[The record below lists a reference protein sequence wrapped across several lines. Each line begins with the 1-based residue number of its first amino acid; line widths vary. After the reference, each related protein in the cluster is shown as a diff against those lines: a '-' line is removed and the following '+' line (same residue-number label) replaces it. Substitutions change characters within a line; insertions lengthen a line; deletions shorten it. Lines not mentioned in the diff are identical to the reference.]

1 MRRYRLWR
9 LIFHERRRRMTTVDT
24 SLIHTVTVREHFSA
38 ALQSAAR
45 NQDVALRDITC
56 TYLVNLLTEY
66 CEASALAAV
75 SDANRQIKPL
85 ALLYGEALEAP
96 TSEHRRRTLRK
107 LGDLALFIS
116 GIFSDSLNRRLVDVD
131 YYIGMGEA
139 AYCCVYDSLQID
151 TRAQTVSAVFA
162 ELSSKFPQLVDVLT
176 EISEM
181 SGLKSRSDLLRTYEL
196 WQKTGSERARK
207 QLRRAGIVPLLG
219 RSRTTH

>member
-1 MRRYRLWR
+1 
-9 LIFHERRRRMTTVDT
+9 MTTVDL

-45 NQDVALRDITC
+45 NQDVARHDITS
-56 TYLVNLLTEY
+56 TYLVNLLTDY

-75 SDANRQIKPL
+75 TDANHQIKPL
-85 ALLYGEALEAP
+85 ATLYGEALEAP
-96 TSEHRRRTLRK
+96 TSEQRRRTLQK

-116 GIFSDSLNRRLVDVD
+116 GIFSDSLNRKLVDVD

-139 AYCCVYDSLQID
+139 AYCCVYDSMQVD
-151 TRAQTVSAVFA
+151 TRARTLSTVFA
-162 ELSSKFPQLVDVLT
+162 ELSGKFPQLVDVLT

-196 WQKTGSERARK
+196 WQKTGSERARR
-207 QLRRAGIVPLLG
+207 QLRRAGIVPFVG
-219 RSRTTH
+219 RARTAH

>member
-1 MRRYRLWR
+1 
-9 LIFHERRRRMTTVDT
+9 MTTVDL

-45 NQDVALRDITC
+45 NQDVALRDNTS
-56 TYLVNLLTEY
+56 TYLVNLLTDY

-75 SDANRQIKPL
+75 TDSNQQIKPL
-85 ALLYGEALEAP
+85 ATLYGEALEAP
-96 TSEHRRRTLRK
+96 TSEHRRRTLQK
-107 LGDLALFIS
+107 LGDLALFIA
-116 GIFSDSLNRRLVDVD
+116 GIFSDSLNRKLVDVD

-139 AYCCVYDSLQID
+139 AYCCVYDSLQVD
-151 TRAQTVSAVFA
+151 ARARSASGVFA
-162 ELSSKFPQLVDVLT
+162 ELSSKFPLLVDLLT

-207 QLRRAGIVPLLG
+207 QLRRAGIVPFV
-219 RSRTTH
+219 SRVGISH

>member
-1 MRRYRLWR
+1 
-9 LIFHERRRRMTTVDT
+9 MTTVDMN
-24 SLIHTVTVREHFSA
+24 LIHAVTVREHFST

-45 NQDVALRDITC
+45 NQDVALRDITS

-75 SDANRQIKPL
+75 TDANQQIKPL
-85 ALLYGEALEAP
+85 AMLYGEALEAP
-96 TSEHRRRTLRK
+96 TTEHRRRTLQK

-116 GIFSDSLNRRLVDVD
+116 GVFSDSLNRKLVDVD

-139 AYCCVYDSLQID
+139 AYCCVYDSLKVD
-151 TRAQTVSAVFA
+151 TRAKAVSAVFA
-162 ELSSKFPQLVDVLT
+162 ELSSKFPLLVDLLT

-181 SGLKSRSDLLRTYEL
+181 SGLKSRSDLLRSYEL

-207 QLRRAGIVPLLG
+207 QLSRAGIVPLFG
-219 RSRTTH
+219 RTGVAH

>member
-1 MRRYRLWR
+1 
-9 LIFHERRRRMTTVDT
+9 MTTVDL

-38 ALQSAAR
+38 ALESAAR
-45 NQDVALRDITC
+45 NQDVALRDITS

-75 SDANRQIKPL
+75 TDANRQIKPL
-85 ALLYGEALEAP
+85 ATLYGEALEAQ
-96 TSEHRRRTLRK
+96 TSAHRRLTLRR

-116 GIFSDSLNRRLVDVD
+116 GIFSDSLNRKLVDVD

-139 AYCCVYDSLQID
+139 AYCCVYDSLQAD
-151 TRAQTVSAVFA
+151 TRAKTLGTVFG

-176 EISEM
+176 EISEI
-181 SGLKSRSDLLRTYEL
+181 SGLKSRNDLLRSYEL

-207 QLRRAGIVPLLG
+207 QLRRAGIVPFV
-219 RSRTTH
+219 SRTHTAH